1 MRRLFENQILTII
14 IIIIKIRWII
24 YKYYVKQNDIFS
36 PSI

>member
-1 MRRLFENQILTII
+1 MRRLFENHILTII

-36 PSI
+36 FSI

>member
-1 MRRLFENQILTII
+1 MRRLFENHILTII

-36 PSI
+36 SSI